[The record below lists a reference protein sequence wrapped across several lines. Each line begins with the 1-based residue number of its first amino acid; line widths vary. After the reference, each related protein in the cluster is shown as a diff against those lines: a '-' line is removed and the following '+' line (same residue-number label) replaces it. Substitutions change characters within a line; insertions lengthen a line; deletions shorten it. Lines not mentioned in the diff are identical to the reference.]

1 MAVVM
6 GGSVGGRG
14 VYACFRSINSVAVLS
29 QVFSCEDIRDGREAV
44 RGLVRGYV
52 VDMRRIRQVRG
63 LVLDVSRQRMRLVT
77 ARERLVQRRRLNDA
91 LVGEL
96 LMRGRHDAKSRRRLA
111 TRCAGCFH
119 RPESIRVR
127 HLLRA
132 IDGRVA
138 RARGLLEPRLDDV
151 ALLFAHRDAA
161 LELLAHCG
169 VLRHEAGGE
178 AGEAD
183 VLDCEAACFSRRE
196 RRGAFLVRV
205 CGAGVVLGEV
215 ELARSVARGGE
226 AGRRGLFLDDD
237 LWGRGISETARGDVS
252 MLGFERE
259 TAAVAAVSRLTSLA
273 SLLSPTSLWD
283 SCFLISA
290 HGGSRR

>member
-1 MAVVM
+1 VAVVM
-6 GGSVGGRG
+6 GGGVGGRG
-14 VYACFRSINSVAVLS
+14 VYARFRSVYSIAVLS
-29 QVFSCEDIRDGREAV
+29 QVFSCKHVRDGREAV
-44 RGLVRGYV
+44 RGLIRGYV

-63 LVLDVSRQRMRLVT
+63 LILNVSRQRMRLV
-77 ARERLVQRRRLNDA
+77 ASCERLVQRRGLDDA

-119 RPESIRVR
+119 RPESAGVW

-132 IDGRVA
+132 IEWRVA
-138 RARGLLEPRLDDV
+138 WARSLLEPRLDDM
-151 ALLFAHRDAA
+151 ALLFAHGDAA

-178 AGEAD
+178 AGETD
-183 VLDCEAACFSRRE
+183 VLDCEAACFSRGE

-215 ELARSVARGGE
+215 ELAR
-226 AGRRGLFLDDD
+226 
-237 LWGRGISETARGDVS
+237 
-252 MLGFERE
+252 
-259 TAAVAAVSRLTSLA
+259 AVA
-273 SLLSPTSLWD
+273 
-283 SCFLISA
+283 
-290 HGGSRR
+290 